1 MLLSSINTT
10 FIRRNRRIHILYSTM
25 GNTLVSFCMLL
36 ILKTKRRIQG
46 DFGHLKFVKKL
57 ANWQNINTIS
67 NAESITMR
75 PSCHLPSLHGI
86 RVNKRTSFARWLF
99 WFRVFDE
106 NEADPTTMTG
116 NFWKTLKNY
125 YLFPLY
131 LNSVKNT

>member
-99 WFRVFDE
+99 DLGSSTKARLIQQQWLVTFE
-106 NEADPTTMTG
+106 KL
-116 NFWKTLKNY
+116 WKTIIY
-125 YLFPLY
+125 FLFI
-131 LNSVKNT
+131 

>member
-10 FIRRNRRIHILYSTM
+10 FIRRNRRIHTLYSTM

-46 DFGHLKFVKKL
+46 DFGHLQFVKKL

-75 PSCHLPSLHGI
+75 LSCHLPSLHGI

-99 WFRVFDE
+99 DLGSSTKARLIQQQWLVTFE
-106 NEADPTTMTG
+106 KL
-116 NFWKTLKNY
+116 WKTIIY
-125 YLFPLY
+125 FLFI
-131 LNSVKNT
+131 

>member
-10 FIRRNRRIHILYSTM
+10 FIRRNRRIHTLYSTM

-99 WFRVFDE
+99 DLGSSTKARLIQQQWLVTFE
-106 NEADPTTMTG
+106 KL
-116 NFWKTLKNY
+116 WKTIIY
-125 YLFPLY
+125 FLFI
-131 LNSVKNT
+131 

>member
-10 FIRRNRRIHILYSTM
+10 FIRRNRRIHTLYSTM

-46 DFGHLKFVKKL
+46 DFGHLQFVKKL

-99 WFRVFDE
+99 DLGSSTKARLIQQQWLVTFE
-106 NEADPTTMTG
+106 KL
-116 NFWKTLKNY
+116 WKTIIY
-125 YLFPLY
+125 FLFI
-131 LNSVKNT
+131 